1 MGRYR
6 DILLMYI
13 DIDQLR
19 VINEEYGRAAGD
31 EMVVNSARCVE
42 NVFRE
47 KGTCYRIGG
56 DEFCVLIDD
65 HNTCDIS
72 HLISCLRK

>member
-42 NVFRE
+42 NVSGKKEPATASAGMNLR
-47 KGTCYRIGG
+47 
-56 DEFCVLIDD
+56 FCL
-65 HNTCDIS
+65 
-72 HLISCLRK
+72 

>member
-19 VINEEYGRAAGD
+19 VINEEYGRLQ
-31 EMVVNSARCVE
+31 ETRWW
-42 NVFRE
+42 
-47 KGTCYRIGG
+47 
-56 DEFCVLIDD
+56 
-65 HNTCDIS
+65 
-72 HLISCLRK
+72 

>member
-31 EMVVNSARCVE
+31 EMVVISARCVE
-42 NVFRE
+42 NVSGKRNLLPHRR
-47 KGTCYRIGG
+47 G
-56 DEFCVLIDD
+56 
-65 HNTCDIS
+65 
-72 HLISCLRK
+72 